1 MKIINQKPGA
11 IAKTKP
17 QPKTSSNLQAQVDAS
32 NGTMATMAAVPAL
45 IGLWAAACFIGGM
58 ISSGGPLEMIKN
70 WFSAISG
77 M

>member
-1 MKIINQKPGA
+1 MKVTEQKPSA
-11 IAKTKP
+11 IAKTKS
-17 QPKTSSNLQAQVDAS
+17 QPKASSTLQAQVDAS
-32 NGTMATMAAVPAL
+32 NGTMATMAAVPAF

-58 ISSGGPLEMIKN
+58 ISSGGPLEMVKN